1 MQLFT
6 AGGKPLLTDAVLVVR
21 CPKCI
26 VGIEF
31 RPRISWR
38 EGRFVCR
45 DCAHTVLAGT
55 HNRLN
60 AHCIR
65 QSMDVPTT
73 TFATL
78 PPIRRREKVRML
90 LMLISSFL
98 VLFDFGS

>member
-1 MQLFT
+1 VQLFT
-6 AGGKPLLTDAVLVVR
+6 AGGKPLLADAVLVVR

-65 QSMDVPTT
+65 QSIAGCLRVQGGGEFRWHTESAKFMGRNEAV
-73 TFATL
+73 
-78 PPIRRREKVRML
+78 
-90 LMLISSFL
+90 
-98 VLFDFGS
+98 G